1 MQTPPARHTGA
12 LLITPHIADS
22 LIEQHPHWPTR
33 KDPDLDVVFTLE
45 SRSANTGKGPVT
57 RRDATALIPVNDE
70 LRAAPLIAKQIQ
82 AVVDQFPTRT
92 FAGHIQATPDDGT
105 LPWRYTVNRRTRT
118 VEIIKPRTLLLWPGD
133 PEPGAPPRTPSGLA
147 RRIMAF
153 FQAHPGEFFHGAE
166 VARRLKSPPA
176 SLSNAMR
183 RLHEQGLLDE
193 QWNLLPTGRA
203 TTRVHQY
210 RVTAKGLAWRA

>member
-70 LRAAPLIAKQIQ
+70 LRAAPLIAK
-82 AVVDQFPTRT
+82 
-92 FAGHIQATPDDGT
+92 HIQATPDDGT

-133 PEPGAPPRTPSGLA
+133 PEPGAPPRTPSG
-147 RRIMAF
+147 
-153 FQAHPGEFFHGAE
+153 
-166 VARRLKSPPA
+166 
-176 SLSNAMR
+176 
-183 RLHEQGLLDE
+183 
-193 QWNLLPTGRA
+193 
-203 TTRVHQY
+203 
-210 RVTAKGLAWRA
+210 